1 MAVLEIALLIIGV
14 VLLIGSFFITEKL
27 SNTEVQKM
35 AELSDDEIKKILEK
49 RLQAADERID
59 GKIEDAIDNSIGK
72 VERSLD
78 KETNEKIMAIHEY
91 SDTVMDEMNKTRE
104 EITFLYSMLNDRHR
118 EMTEMAGSLKE
129 LIHQAGDAKR
139 SVQQE
144 EAIQPVPIQP
154 VPIQPEKPAPTMYL
168 PEREIPA
175 PELFAEEPLSVAES
189 PGESELLPEDEAEDE
204 TFGGEGN
211 HNGRILELAAQGMD
225 AVDIAKE
232 LSLGTGEVQ
241 LVLDLFRR
249 S

>member
-27 SNTEVQKM
+27 SNSEVQKM

-49 RLQAADERID
+49 RLQAADERIE
-59 GKIEDAIDNSIGK
+59 GKIDEVIDESVGR

-104 EITFLYSMLNDRHR
+104 EITFLYSMLNDRHG
-118 EMTEMAGSLKE
+118 EMTEMAGDLQE
-129 LIHQAGDAKR
+129 LIHQAGDARK
-139 SVQQE
+139 SAQQE
-144 EAIQPVPIQP
+144 EAAPPVQK
-154 VPIQPEKPAPTMYL
+154 QPEKPIPTPIV
-168 PEREIPA
+168 PEREMSA
-175 PELFAEEPLSVAES
+175 SEVFAEELLSEETAAET
-189 PGESELLPEDEAEDE
+189 ESEIAEGSVSDEE
-204 TFGGEGN
+204 FGGEGN

-225 AVDIAKE
+225 AVTIAKE

>member
-104 EITFLYSMLNDRHR
+104 EITFLYSMLNDRHG

-154 VPIQPEKPAPTMYL
+154 EKPAPTMHL

-175 PELFAEEPLSVAES
+175 SELFAEEPLSVAES

>member
-27 SNTEVQKM
+27 SNSEVQKM
-35 AELSDDEIKKILEK
+35 AELSDDEIKKILDK
-49 RLQAADERID
+49 RLQAADERIE
-59 GKIEDAIDNSIGK
+59 GKIDETIDESMGR

-78 KETNEKIMAIHEY
+78 KETNESIMAIHEY

-104 EITFLYSMLNDRHR
+104 EITFLYSMLNDRHG
-118 EMTEMAGSLKE
+118 EMTEMAGDLQE
-129 LIHQAGDAKR
+129 LIHQADDARKNT
-139 SVQQE
+139 QQE
-144 EAIQPVPIQP
+144 EPVPPLHMQLEKP
-154 VPIQPEKPAPTMYL
+154 QPEKPISIPPV
-168 PEREIPA
+168 PEREVPA
-175 PELFAEEPLSVAES
+175 SELFLDEPVSMTDD
-189 PGESELLPEDEAEDE
+189 PGTEPGTAEDTAYDE
-204 TFGGEGN
+204 ELGGEGN

-225 AVDIAKE
+225 AVAIAKE

>member
-14 VLLIGSFFITEKL
+14 VLLIGSFFITDKL
-27 SNTEVQKM
+27 SSSEVQKM

-49 RLQAADERID
+49 RLQAADERIE
-59 GKIEDAIDNSIGK
+59 GKIGDAIEDSIER

-104 EITFLYSMLNDRHR
+104 EITFLYSMLNDRHG
-118 EMTEMAGSLKE
+118 EMTEMAGDLQE
-129 LIHQAGDAKR
+129 LLHQAGDAKR

-144 EAIQPVPIQP
+144 ELTSQIPPQTQS
-154 VPIQPEKPAPTMYL
+154 EKPVSVPFV
-168 PEREIPA
+168 PEREVPA
-175 PELFAEEPLSVAES
+175 SELFAEEPHSSAEDL
-189 PGESELLPEDEAEDE
+189 EAELMTPEDSVDE
-204 TFGGEGN
+204 ETLGGEGN
-211 HNGRILELAAQGMD
+211 HNGRILELAAQGMS

>member
-27 SNTEVQKM
+27 SNQEVQKM

-49 RLQAADERID
+49 RLKAADERIE
-59 GKIEDAIDNSIGK
+59 GKITDAIDNSIGQ

-104 EITFLYSMLNDRHR
+104 EITFLYSMLNDRHG

-129 LIHQAGDAKR
+129 LIHRAGDARK
-139 SVQQE
+139 SVQE
-144 EAIQPVPIQP
+144 ETPQPVL
-154 VPIQPEKPAPTMYL
+154 IQPEKPSPIPPV

-175 PELFAEEPLSVAES
+175 SEVFAEEPVSDELSSQAE
-189 PGESELLPEDEAEDE
+189 ELIPEDDIEDE
-204 TFGGEGN
+204 IIGGEGN